1 MPRKKVIS
9 ASSAGN
15 GDRPPAS
22 NSAKVLKLF
31 LLFSQLG
38 ISSFG
43 GGVPAWMHRAFV
55 RHRGWLDEREFSAAL
70 ALARIMPGVNVV
82 NLAVLI
88 GQRLKG
94 FPGAAAGA
102 LGLIIGPSVIVIG
115 LATLYYRFAGAPVLR
130 AMLEGAAFAAA
141 GLLIG
146 MGIQSSGRMVDGF
159 ASVVQAARSIGATAI
174 LGAVF
179 VLVGVF
185 HLPTVATVLCAAPLS
200 IALVFLCDKRS
211 ADGTP
216 S

>member
-1 MPRKKVIS
+1 MPRKKAAS

-15 GDRPPAS
+15 GAGPPDPNGAE
-22 NSAKVLKLF
+22 VLKLF

-55 RHRGWLDEREFSAAL
+55 RQRGWLDEREFSAAL

-94 FPGAAAGA
+94 FPGAAAGV
-102 LGLIIGPSVIVIG
+102 LGLIIGPSVVVIG

-146 MGIQSSGRMVDGF
+146 MGIQSSGRIVEGF
-159 ASVVQAARSIGATAI
+159 ASVAQAARSIGATVI

-185 HLPTVATVLCAAPLS
+185 YLPTAAIVLCAAPLS

-211 ADGTP
+211 ADGKA
-216 S
+216 